1 MKIQAGVRLAGC
13 LLAPFLWQAMSF
25 DATASSFI
33 EGTWRIDNLVLEI
46 FSCDKLVCGQ
56 IVWIGDSAR
65 RPSQCGRTIVW
76 GLKSTSPS
84 EWTDGSILDPDDGAT
99 YSLSARYQRD
109 GTLRARIFRGI
120 ELIGRTKIL
129 NRVPLRSLAGWC

>member
-1 MKIQAGVRLAGC
+1 MSCTPRF
-13 LLAPFLWQAMSF
+13 LLSRWVLVAVLWPILSF
-25 DATASSFI
+25 DAAASSFI

-46 FSCDKLVCGQ
+46 SGCGTLVCGR
-56 IVWIGDSAR
+56 IVWIGNSTR
-65 RPSQCGRTIVW
+65 RPSQCGKTIVW

-84 EWTDGSILDPDDGAT
+84 EWTDGSILDPDDGVT
-99 YSLSARYQRD
+99 YNLSARYQPD

-129 NRVPLRSLAGWC
+129 KRVPLRSLAGWC